1 MALFKKAVKEAA
13 KLRMAI
19 SGPSGSGKTY
29 TALVFATE
37 LARHGNGKI
46 AVVDTESGSA
56 SKYADDF
63 SFDVAEL
70 NNFNPRNYVNA
81 IREAASAG
89 YDVVILDSITHAW
102 NGKGGILD
110 IVGGNF
116 SKWKDV
122 APLEREFIQTMIS
135 HDIHIIATMRAKT
148 QYEVEKDERGK
159 ASPKKVG
166 MGAIQRD
173 GIEYE
178 FDIVGMMDLQNTL
191 TIEKTRCSAI
201 RGEVVPTPSGR
212 WLAPVIAWLNAGAEP
227 AEKPVTPVTPATNGN
242 GNGHKPAAEAPA
254 KVLPFE
260 RVDGAEVHYNAIE
273 WAMTQGVF
281 NAAQHAQNSYKKLS
295 GELKYPGASATREQ
309 TDALLW
315 AWVEKVNAKAAEKA
329 TEAEDNPFAD
339 EAQPELEPA

>member
-1 MALFKKAVKEAA
+1 MGLFKKAVKEAA

-70 NNFNPRNYVNA
+70 NNFNPKNYVNA

-178 FDIVGMMDLQNTL
+178 FDIVGMMDLQNTM

-201 RGEVVPTPSGR
+201 RGEVVPTPDGR
-212 WLAPVIAWLNAGAEP
+212 WLAPVVAWLKAGAEP
-227 AEKPVTPVTPATNGN
+227 AEKPVEPVTPVTPATNGN
-242 GNGHKPAAEAPA
+242 GHKPPTVEAPA
-254 KVLPFE
+254 VDNSVAAWAANPKGVLFNGYTFKNP
-260 RVDGAEVHYNAIE
+260 AEAKG
-273 WAMTQGVF
+273 WAMAMGVF
-281 NAAQHAQNSYKKLS
+281 DDENHAANAYDKVK
-295 GELKYPGASATREQ
+295 REQ
-309 TDALLW
+309 SPKTPQEMWDAW
-315 AWVEKVNAKAAEKA
+315 INDIARRVNEKDTEPEPVAA
-329 TEAEDNPFAD
+329 
-339 EAQPELEPA
+339 